1 VVAVAQ
7 QAQIL
12 AVPVVPVGSLLAV
25 AAEAEVQ
32 PTELVALAEAAE
44 MALLLSIL
52 GKQLCQFQINHPR
65 LTIKS
70 VHPR

>member
-1 VVAVAQ
+1 VEVVVQAQTLGVQEALAGSLLVALAAVAQ
-7 QAQIL
+7 
-12 AVPVVPVGSLLAV
+12 AV
-25 AAEAEVQ
+25 
-32 PTELVALAEAAE
+32 TELVAQVGSVE
-44 MALLLSIL
+44 MALSLSTL